1 MESFI
6 EQYLSPDRI
15 YLTCAVLAT
24 LFLFLVS
31 VLAGVTT
38 RRRYREAMDRCRYR
52 PRKHLMAGAER
63 QCFQLLNDL
72 FGQKFYVIPG
82 VSLDSLL
89 SHKVGSQ
96 SRYEAYRFIEN
107 KTVDFV
113 LCNKRTLRPIC
124 AVKIDDE
131 KRYDEKDP
139 GSDPKDMEKFFKSAH
154 IPFVRITKPQ
164 KLTRQRV
171 IDDFSRV
178 IYETSLLKP
187 APRGRRKQAA
197 AQPAAPAK
205 PLRRPKIRSLPLA
218 PSDEELAKYF
228 S

>member
-1 MESFI
+1 MQI
-6 EQYLSPDRI
+6 EDLLAPDRI
-15 YLTCAVLAT
+15 YLTCAAVAT
-24 LFLFLVS
+24 LLLFLVS

-38 RRRYREAMDRCRYR
+38 RRRYREAMERCRYR
-52 PRKHLMAGAER
+52 PRKHLMVGAER
-63 QCFQLLNDL
+63 QCFQLLNEL

-89 SHKVGSQ
+89 SHKVGAQ

-131 KRYDEKDP
+131 KKYDENNP
-139 GSDPKDMEKFFKSAH
+139 GSDPKDMEKFFRSAH

-187 APRGRRKQAA
+187 APRGRKKKDRSSSD
-197 AQPAAPAK
+197 QP
-205 PLRRPKIRSLPLA
+205 
-218 PSDEELAKYF
+218 
-228 S
+228 